1 MMGRDRNNYV
11 VIEPRM
17 YIRGFVICAIALLV
31 GCSSSQPTSE
41 LPTVQM
47 TIGSRSYT
55 LEIANTL
62 ATQEKG
68 LMRRD
73 SMPADHGMIFVFDT
87 PSPQNFWMKNTRF
100 DLDIVY
106 ITADG
111 HVDSVKTMKAYD
123 ETSVP
128 SEGPVKYA
136 VELNAGQGV
145 LTGIKVGDALNI
157 PEAVRDAKE

>member
-1 MMGRDRNNYV
+1 
-11 VIEPRM
+11 M
-17 YIRGFVICAIALLV
+17 YIRGFVLCAIALLV
-31 GCSSSQPTSE
+31 GCSSSQPTSG

-47 TIGSRSYT
+47 TIGSRVYT

-62 ATQEKG
+62 ATQETG

-87 PSPQNFWMKNTRF
+87 AAPQYFWMKNTRF
-100 DLDIVY
+100 DLDIIY

-145 LTGIKVGDALNI
+145 LTGIKIGDSLNI
-157 PEAVRDAKE
+157 PDEAKNAKE